1 MFDFKVV
8 IEHLDVLAVGYKFTI
23 LVFIVVAGSAF
34 FSETGIGLRH
44 EGVGVQEG
52 G

>member
-1 MFDFKVV
+1 M
-8 IEHLDVLAVGYKFTI
+8 VLAIGAYACP
-23 LVFIVVAGSAF
+23 VAGSAF